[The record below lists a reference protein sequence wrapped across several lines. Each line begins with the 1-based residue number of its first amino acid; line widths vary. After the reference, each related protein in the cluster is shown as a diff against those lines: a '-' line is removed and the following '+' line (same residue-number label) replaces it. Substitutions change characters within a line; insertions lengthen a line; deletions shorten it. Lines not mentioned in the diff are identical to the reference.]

1 MNDYMD
7 YYAPEYTLNVPAYN
21 VENSN
26 SPEYL
31 ERIRNQVLQNLER
44 TRFAPSVQMQDT
56 PRDVDRD
63 TVDED
68 ALDPDERMPET
79 TRDQHVVPDTEMY
92 EADSMGMPDFSRD
105 NTKVVNE
112 ETNDLPVITADAV
125 EVTANDDVEMTDA
138 DADADT
144 HKNKGAEDLDERKP
158 PTESVQQASNMEVD
172 AADTKQEVD
181 AASAEL
187 IQELAPVAADD
198 SGTDS
203 PDKLASA
210 EPVLESSAIPDPTA
224 ATLEA
229 NKDLE
234 AGAKAAIAEEEGTEP
249 QVKSGANSE
258 LRHVSASTIVADV
271 QAEQKAAT
279 DTTTTPVSDTGE
291 TVQIATADVKA
302 ETESA
307 SNTGAQASVSASPI
321 ADSISE
327 GIASLAVEATATAS
341 HAEQAPPID
350 LAAEPSSEAAK
361 DPVGSDI
368 GPSTEDRSVT
378 QVSQNA
384 KSPVRALA
392 PAHKAIQAMKIGDR
406 EDGEATEDDYDDED
420 GEIRD
425 S

>member
-1 MNDYMD
+1 
-7 YYAPEYTLNVPAYN
+7 
-21 VENSN
+21 
-26 SPEYL
+26 
-31 ERIRNQVLQNLER
+31 
-44 TRFAPSVQMQDT
+44 
-56 PRDVDRD
+56 
-63 TVDED
+63 
-68 ALDPDERMPET
+68 
-79 TRDQHVVPDTEMY
+79 
-92 EADSMGMPDFSRD
+92 
-105 NTKVVNE
+105 
-112 ETNDLPVITADAV
+112 
-125 EVTANDDVEMTDA
+125 
-138 DADADT
+138 
-144 HKNKGAEDLDERKP
+144 
-158 PTESVQQASNMEVD
+158 
-172 AADTKQEVD
+172 
-181 AASAEL
+181 
-187 IQELAPVAADD
+187 
-198 SGTDS
+198 
-203 PDKLASA
+203 
-210 EPVLESSAIPDPTA
+210 
-224 ATLEA
+224 
-229 NKDLE
+229 
-234 AGAKAAIAEEEGTEP
+234 
-249 QVKSGANSE
+249 
-258 LRHVSASTIVADV
+258 
-271 QAEQKAAT
+271 AAT